1 MVLHEQPDKIHL
13 WFKNYEAGV
22 KSNPFMAK
30 KSLSYVPI
38 KGSLNHWIFYQ
49 LNAIHEQPKSSIDE
63 HSPKISL
70 SLTKYLLTQPFMKSQ
85 KSFLNELFVR
95 LN

>member
-1 MVLHEQPDKIHL
+1 MVFHEQPDKHHL
-13 WFKNYEAGV
+13 WFKNYEASV

-38 KGSLNHWIFYQ
+38 KGSLNHWIFYP
-49 LNAIHEQPKSSIDE
+49 LNEQPKSSIDE
-63 HSPKISL
+63 HSPKITS